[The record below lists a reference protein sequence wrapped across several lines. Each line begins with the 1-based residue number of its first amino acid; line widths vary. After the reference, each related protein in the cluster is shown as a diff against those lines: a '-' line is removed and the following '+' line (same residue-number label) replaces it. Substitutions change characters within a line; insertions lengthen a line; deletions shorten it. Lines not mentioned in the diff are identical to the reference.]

1 MPIKQDREYRAIALL
16 KPTETNKRIDSEYY
30 VEGYATTFDKPY
42 VIYTA
47 EDGTEYKEMIDS
59 TAFEGADMSDII
71 FLYNH
76 AGRVMARP
84 KNGTLIV
91 EPRKEGLFIAAD
103 LSKSDAARS
112 MYEDIKNGLVDKM
125 SWAFRVQAD
134 EYDRLT
140 RTRTIRKIKKV
151 YDVSAVDRPANID
164 TSISARD
171 YFDGVIE
178 AEKAE
183 RLAAEAAVLKRKKL
197 KLKLEVMSL
206 DKN

>member
-1 MPIKQDREYRAIALL
+1 M
-16 KPTETNKRIDSEYY
+16 
-30 VEGYATTFDKPY
+30 
-42 VIYTA
+42 IYTA

-197 KLKLEVMSL
+197 KLKLEVISL